1 MMPEPDGMP
10 EPEGMPNGDVL
21 VVHCGSSRVTVDRVD
36 ADERSSPVL
45 HLDRPLDRGEAVGE
59 LSHAIA
65 GEAGEVAAV
74 GHRFVHGGERR
85 RPLLL
90 DDEELVR
97 LWSVAG
103 LAPLHAPHALMGAE
117 VARRALP
124 RVPMVGCF
132 DTEFHQHLDASSS
145 TMPLPE
151 SWRTDWGVRR
161 FGFDGC
167 SHQWA
172 TEQVTRLLDRPPEDV
187 HAVTVHVG
195 SGVSAAAVTAG
206 HSVDTTTALTPLGGI
221 STTTRSGSLDPGI
234 LLHLLTHGVALDQVL
249 DDVQH
254 RSGLLGVSG
263 RSGDLDDLHRAAD
276 DGDPRARLA
285 VDVHVRGIAQGI
297 ASMAVSLPRLDAV
310 AFTGALGATS
320 ARLRAEVCARLA
332 ALGVVL
338 DGDRNQGAGCDA
350 DLVHAPSSA
359 VAVAVVRS
367 REELVIARA
376 VRRLLRVTSP
386 A

>member
-1 MMPEPDGMP
+1 MTLD
-10 EPEGMPNGDVL
+10 PEGSSTGDVL
-21 VVHCGSSRVTVDRVD
+21 AVHCGSTRVTVDRVD
-36 ADERSSPVL
+36 ADEASTPVL
-45 HLDRPLDRGEAVGE
+45 HLDRPLDAGGAVHE
-59 LSHAIA
+59 LSDALA
-65 GEAGEVAAV
+65 QQCDLAAV

-97 LWSVAG
+97 LWSVVG

-124 RVPMVGCF
+124 RVPGVACF
-132 DTEFHQHLDASSS
+132 DTEFHQHLEPSSS

-151 SWRTDWGVRR
+151 AWRTDWGVRR

-172 TEQVTRLLDRPPEDV
+172 SEQVTTLLDRRPDDV

-195 SGVSAAAVTAG
+195 SGVSAAAVTG
-206 HSVDTTTALTPLGGI
+206 GRSVDTTTDLTPLGGI

-234 LLHLLTHGVALDQVL
+234 VLHLLGHGMPLEEVL
-249 DDVQH
+249 DGVQH
-254 RSGLLGVSG
+254 RSGLLGISR
-263 RSGDLDDLHRAAD
+263 RSGDLHDLYREAD
-276 DGDPRARLA
+276 AGDARCRLA
-285 VDVHVRGIAQGI
+285 IDVHVRGITHGI
-297 ASMAVSLPRLDAV
+297 AAMAVALPRLDAV
-310 AFTGALGATS
+310 AFTGTVGAS
-320 ARLRAEVCARLA
+320 SCRLRADVCERLT

-338 DGDRNQGAGCDA
+338 DPVRNGDPGSDA
-350 DLVHAPSSA
+350 ALVHDPAGA

-367 REELVIARA
+367 REDLVIART
-376 VRRLLRVTSP
+376 VRRLLRAAAPT
-386 A
+386 